1 MTCTKCKAAG
11 VANSMGETYIAI
23 GLHDQCKGCPCQHKT
38 GDGWY
43 KKQALKSPPPPK
55 R

>member
-1 MTCTKCKAAG
+1 MICDKCKAG
-11 VANSMGETYIAI
+11 GNANKTGDLYWAI

-43 KKQALKSPPPPK
+43 KK
-55 R
+55 